1 MQLLAFPRGINVGG
15 RVVPMARLRALLEG
29 AGFTGV
35 RTVLAS
41 GNVAFTAPS
50 GMSDGGRGADGVPRV
65 RALVEQ
71 LMSDEFGYPAVV
83 QVVPADAVERCL
95 AHAPW
100 GEAAPDEHHYLV
112 LVDDDAVRAELLA
125 AADGLDP
132 ATESVAPAELGL
144 YWRTPKGQTTSSM
157 FGVLIGTARVKEHVT
172 TRKLDTLRKLL
183 A

>member
-1 MQLLAFPRGINVGG
+1 MQMLAFPRGINVGG

-41 GNVAFTAPS
+41 GNVAFTPPE
-50 GMSDGGRGADGVPRV
+50 GLSDGAPRA

-71 LMSDEFGYPAVV
+71 LMSDEFGYTAVV
-83 QVVPADAVERCL
+83 QVVLADAVERCL
-95 AHAPW
+95 ADAPW
-100 GEAAPDEHHYLV
+100 GEAPPDEHHYLV
-112 LVDDDAVRAELLA
+112 LVDDDAVRAELLVA
-125 AADGLDP
+125 GGGLD
-132 ATESVAPAELGL
+132 AAVEEVAPAELGV
-144 YWRTPKGQTTSSM
+144 YWRTPKGQTTSST
-157 FGVLIGTARVKEHVT
+157 FGVLIGTARVKKHVT